1 MMCCNSCPFNP
12 ANNTDAPKCDN
23 PICKNTCNH
32 CSESFCAKNIGTR
45 CFMDYYVIE
54 NLYREDELAEGLAL
68 ESLRTALIGRD
79 RALLISLFQAA
90 SKELRIK
97 MWNWLEENEPRSLWM
112 LNPIFAASGLEE
124 LNNFTSASKGLENKY
139 VEAIVSNQYSGRYF
153 KQIYTL

>member
-12 ANNTDAPKCDN
+12 VNETNAPKCDN
-23 PICKNTCNH
+23 PICKKSDNH

-45 CFMDYYVIE
+45 CFMDYYVID
-54 NLYREDELAEGLAL
+54 NLYHEDELAEGLAL

-90 SKELRIK
+90 RQELRIK

-112 LNPIFAASGLEE
+112 LNPIFVACGLDE
-124 LNNFTSASKGLENKY
+124 LNKIGMVSEEVQAKY
-139 VEAIVSNQYSGRYF
+139 VNAIVSNQYSGRYF
-153 KQIYTL
+153 KQIYTI